1 MIEPHHTA
9 NRVRF
14 RPANLVFYQV
24 IRPLKKVCDLFLAAG
39 TVIARRK
46 LLMCAI
52 LKRQSYFKPVSTPIT
67 ITWLYCSQG
76 SRSSIYSGLVDK
88 GHR

>member
-9 NRVRF
+9 NRVRY

-24 IRPLKKVCDLFLAAG
+24 IRPLEKVCDLFLAAG

-46 LLMCAI
+46 LLMCAAKVI
-52 LKRQSYFKPVSTPIT
+52 S
-67 ITWLYCSQG
+67 SQ
-76 SRSSIYSGLVDK
+76 
-88 GHR
+88 